1 MTDVT
6 RVAIVGTSLLSVEVA
21 ELFLSK
27 GSRVTFF
34 EPSSIGGAWSSRPV
48 GKSNFSAPR
57 FNNLIFPYS
66 EFQQKL
72 LESYATKFKKLQL
85 PIAEARPDW
94 TPPEV
99 NKPPKILAGDF
110 SMAVHRALTLEGVTV
125 VSRRVNQIE
134 VTAANVL
141 VNGQSFDYVV
151 LPQNA
156 SVNSVDFRSVLRSAA
171 SSYTSQLSHWE
182 TNRSEHVRL
191 LFRKERTQSIPLYS
205 EAGDPVFDRFGSLPG
220 NQGCFIG
227 RVRREYKGSPLQTL
241 LKDSPHTAPLVTSSS
256 VCDLQTYAQSRLAQ
270 AQAERIKKISEG
282 TRLIFLDGID
292 FLTGVETAL
301 ERIRLI
307 VHHGS
312 VAQTGTEDASK
323 VAHKMPG

>member
-1 MTDVT
+1 MTDVN

-21 ELFLSK
+21 EIFLSK
-27 GSRVTFF
+27 GGRVTFF
-34 EPSSIGGAWSSRPV
+34 EPSWVGGAWGSRPV

-57 FNNLIFPYS
+57 FNNLVFPYS
-66 EFQQKL
+66 ESQQKL
-72 LESYATKFKKLQL
+72 LESYAKKFKKLQL
-85 PIAEARPDW
+85 AIAETPPDW
-94 TPPEV
+94 TSSEI

-110 SMAVHRALTLEGVTV
+110 SLAIHRTLSGEGVTV
-125 VSRRVNQIE
+125 VSQRVNQIE
-134 VTAANVL
+134 VTAHYVS

-156 SVNSVDFRSVLRSAA
+156 SVPSVNFSGVLTYPA
-171 SSYTSQLSHWE
+171 SSYALQPSHWE

-191 LFRKERTQSIPLYS
+191 LFKKERTHSIPLYS

-220 NQGCFIG
+220 KQGCFIG

-241 LKDSPHTAPLVTSSS
+241 LKDSPHTAPLVTMTS
-256 VCDLQTYAQSRLAQ
+256 VCDLQTYAQARM
-270 AQAERIKKISEG
+270 AQAEAERVKKISKG

-307 VHHGS
+307 THHES
-312 VAQTGTEDASK
+312 VA
-323 VAHKMPG
+323 P